1 MAREKILSW
10 LKQHWE
16 VIGLIFLSVF
26 IYFRWIGPGYFVS
39 SDWQYTSANSLKDF
53 FHIGTWSNLNSFG
66 KVNLN
71 LWRLPI
77 ALVQGIFGFFG
88 FDTRIADKAVFFFP
102 IIFLVPLAS
111 YFYAKRLS
119 DSRVGG
125 VAGSLFF
132 SYNTYFLAIGSQG
145 HIGITISSALVLCAL
160 LVLEK
165 WRATKID
172 SNSYAYQIYFAFIMC
187 LIGFYDFRFV
197 YILGLILFIQLAF
210 LFLQE
215 RKEAIRLFFFGAQS
229 GAIYLLLNLFWLIP
243 FVASSATSSGVIFSR
258 ALWRSELFTLSRAVV
273 VHQPFWNP
281 EQFIWHHV
289 GQIPFY
295 LWIPIL
301 LVLSYS
307 VISIRKRKDILLYL
321 VLFLFGVFLSKQE
334 AEPFNWVYRWLFVHL
349 PGFGAFRE
357 ASKFYLITLI
367 SLTGLSAYFARFLFL
382 GKEKRWQKLRFV
394 CFGFFILIP
403 LLNAS
408 SVLRGKI
415 DGIYLATKLPSS
427 YQSLL
432 RYIEQPGNRYR
443 ILWIPEMGVNWGIFN
458 QNASAINYY
467 EASGTLSDDVP
478 PWLRLAKTLSSDKTG
493 GILRM
498 LRSGFAADLLAVSN
512 IRYVILPKEF
522 PGDTK
527 NPFRIED
534 RDSLKSVLD
543 TLDYLK
549 EVTLE
554 GVSSTEVTVYELK
567 NRMQSIFSFTS
578 FIQSPAL
585 DDKILGFASTL
596 QDSKAF
602 FLFGNGT
609 APSSSTVI
617 TRLFSS
623 STEAFVYGAKGF
635 STAQSFVS
643 VSSTP
648 AMVMK
653 YRNPKTYTY
662 KIKRA
667 GKIEIVQKDSG
678 MIKVAGS
685 VALRSEMNDERV
697 LEVDPLKEDE
707 VLDVDGAFYT
717 SKTDW
722 KLNGYRTDSGLID
735 RYKISPIDL
744 KNGDFESGLWESHV
758 RDCNR
763 TDDKADLNMRVE
775 RFYYGNNSRSL
786 ALAART
792 HAACTKTSFKIT
804 EGNYLLHIKHQ
815 SPNAE
820 KASYYLGFDGSNTK
834 IREEFPTQKFGW
846 GEYWKE
852 FSVPHGTTSGEIY
865 LYAKSTGDGREM
877 INRYDDVKIYR
888 VASDDVSSF
897 REAENEII
905 PVGMINQDTDA
916 LEYVDPQYSG
926 KQLLTNASFEEGF
939 WQEKVGDCNRYDDSP
954 QIAMRLNEGE
964 KTDGKQSLELEVTR
978 HVACTTASVPVRPGA
993 TYRLSFDYQSP
1004 NARQASYYI
1013 GFNNLEKTALKKQLQ
1028 IIGSDWQHFSDSIT
1042 VPKGATTLS
1051 IYLYARE
1058 EDGVKT
1064 ILNRYDHF
1072 SLQEVPDLSDAFYV
1086 VTKSEQELIEP
1097 KLITY
1102 ETISATKRMAHVSRA
1117 STAFFLGMSESYHD
1131 KWMVE
1136 ADNKKTN
1143 GIWNGWSP
1151 FAKPDRVAN
1160 ELHYKL
1166 NGFLNAWYVDVD
1178 DWCVHRA
1185 LCKENPDGTYDMDL
1199 VIEFWPQRWL
1209 YFGLLISGSALVSC
1223 LSYLAYR
1230 SVRNRRR
1237 RVITGAINFLAK
1249 KEL

>member
-1 MAREKILSW
+1 MAREKILNW

-16 VIGLIFLSVF
+16 VIGLIFLSVLV
-26 IYFRWIGPGYFVS
+26 YYRWIGPGYFVS

-77 ALVQGIFGFFG
+77 ALVQGVFGFFG
-88 FDTRIADKAVFFFP
+88 FDTRIADKVVFFFP
-102 IIFLVPLAS
+102 IIFLVPIAS

-119 DSRVGG
+119 DSRIGG

-165 WRATKID
+165 WRAAQVNF
-172 SNSYAYQIYFAFIMC
+172 NSYVYQIYFAFILC

-197 YILGLILFIQLAF
+197 YILGLILFVQLTF
-210 LFLQE
+210 LLLQE

-229 GAIYLLLNLFWLIP
+229 GVIYLILNLFWLIP
-243 FVASSATSSGVIFSR
+243 FAASSATSSGVIFSR
-258 ALWRSELFTLSRAVV
+258 ALWRSELFTLSRAFV

-281 EQFIWHHV
+281 EEFIWHHV
-289 GQIPFY
+289 GQVPFY
-295 LWIPIL
+295 LWVPIL

-307 VISIRKRKDILLYL
+307 IIFIKKTKNILFSLTL
-321 VLFLFGVFLSKQE
+321 CLFGIFLSKQE

-367 SLTGLSAYFARFLFL
+367 SFTALSAYFARAVFSW
-382 GKEKRWQKLRFV
+382 KEKRWQRLRFV
-394 CFGFFILIP
+394 FLGCFALVPLVNASFILC
-403 LLNAS
+403 A
-408 SVLRGKI
+408 KI
-415 DGIYLATKLPSS
+415 DGIYLATTLPSS
-427 YQSLL
+427 YGALL
-432 RYIEQPGNRYR
+432 KYIERSESQYR

-458 QNASAINYY
+458 KNASAINYY

-478 PWLRLAKTLSSDKTG
+478 PWLGLMQILSTDKTG

-498 LRSGFAADLLAVSN
+498 LRSGFTADLLAVSN

-543 TLDYLK
+543 QLDYLK
-549 EVTLE
+549 EVALE
-554 GVSSTEVTVYELK
+554 GVSSTEVTVYQVRDKME
-567 NRMQSIFSFTS
+567 SIFSFAS

-585 DDKILGFASTL
+585 DEKALGFASNL
-596 QDSKAF
+596 QNSKAF
-602 FLFGNGT
+602 FLLGDGIVPPN
-609 APSSSTVI
+609 STVI

-623 STEAFVYGAKGF
+623 STEAFTYSTKGF
-635 STAQSFVS
+635 STAQPFVS

-648 AMVMK
+648 IMVVK
-653 YRNPKTYTY
+653 YRSPKTYTY
-662 KIKRA
+662 KRRHG
-667 GKIEIVQKDSG
+667 GKIEIIQKDSG
-678 MIKVAGS
+678 MIKTAGLP
-685 VALRSEMNDERV
+685 ALRSETRDQRV
-697 LEVDPLKEDE
+697 LEVDPLKKDE
-707 VLDVDGAFYT
+707 VLDVDGVFYT
-717 SKTDW
+717 PKTDW
-722 KLNGYRTDSGLID
+722 KLNGYQTDSGLLD

-744 KNGDFESGLWESHV
+744 KNGDFENGLWESNV

-763 TDDKADLNMRVE
+763 TDEKAELRMTTE

-786 ALAART
+786 VLTART

-804 EGNYLLHIKHQ
+804 EGKYLLHIRHQ

-834 IREEFPTQKFGW
+834 IREEFPTQRVGW

-852 FSVPHGTTSGEIY
+852 FSVPYGTTSGEIY
-865 LYAKSTGDGREM
+865 LYAKSTGNGREI

-888 VASDDVSSF
+888 VESDDVSSF
-897 REAENEII
+897 AEAENEII
-905 PVGMINQDTDA
+905 PVGMIDQNADT
-916 LEYVDPQYSG
+916 LEYVDSQYSG

-939 WQEKVGDCNRYDDSP
+939 WQEKVGDCNRYDDTP
-954 QIAMRLNEGE
+954 QIAMRLNTGE
-964 KTDGKQSLELEVTR
+964 KSDGKQSLELEVTR
-978 HVACTTASVPVRPGA
+978 HVACTMASVPVRPGA

-1028 IIGSDWQHFSDSIT
+1028 ITGGDWQHFSDSIT
-1042 VPKGATTLS
+1042 VPRGATTLS

-1058 EDGVKT
+1058 EDGIKT
-1064 ILNRYDHF
+1064 IVNRYDHF
-1072 SLQEVPDLSDAFYV
+1072 SFQEVPDLSDAFYLV
-1086 VTKSEQELIEP
+1086 SKSEQQLVEP
-1097 KLITY
+1097 KSIAY
-1102 ETISATKRMAHVSRA
+1102 ETISATKRRVHVRGA

-1131 KWMVE
+1131 KWTLE
-1136 ADNKKTN
+1136 FENQKTN
-1143 GIWNGWSP
+1143 GLWQRWSP

-1178 DWCVHRA
+1178 DWCAHRA
-1185 LCKENPDGTYDMDL
+1185 LCKKNPDGTYDMDL

-1209 YFGLLISGSALVSC
+1209 YFGLLISGSALASC

-1237 RVITGAINFLAK
+1237 RVAAGATNFLAK